1 MMLPLMMIFA
11 SLAVGGFLMS
21 LRGQDLLKS
30 FGRKLSGPVTAPA
43 RAGARL
49 RQPDPVRPARGFG
62 RR

>member
-30 FGRKLSGPVTAPA
+30 FGRKVNGPVVVSA

-49 RQPDPVRPARGFG
+49 RQPEPVRPRRGFG